1 MRVFKGNSLEE
12 LYPQLLVELIEE
24 GEIVSPRGIKTREI
38 SPATIVINNPK
49 RRFIP
54 SAVRKLNIG
63 FSIAEPL
70 WIMAGR
76 DDTEMITHYNKNWLN
91 FSDDGVTLNG
101 AYGRRIFR
109 HPCVDNNGN
118 LIEVNQFKQC
128 YELLKKD
135 KDSRQATIVLFN
147 PYLDGSDKIT
157 KDRPCT
163 NIIRYSIR
171 NNKLNALTIMRS
183 QDVVKG
189 TVYDIPL
196 FTMLQE
202 VMAGLL
208 GIEVGKY
215 THVMDSFHIYESDIE
230 WMKDVVNE
238 KYPSLYEETGDFDG
252 RILGERYEDFEFVLN
267 QVMCIEYYTRKN
279 KNANIF
285 FIIES
290 LNKIENEVWR
300 SYAAIIATYNLRKYR
315 RTQEELDML
324 YPFITNEY
332 KDIFKERYRQLF

>member
-1 MRVFKGNSLEE
+1 MKVFKGNSLEE

-76 DDTEMITHYNKNWLN
+76 DDTEMIAHYNKNWLN
-91 FSDDGVTLNG
+91 FSDDGITLNG

-109 HPCVDNNGN
+109 HPCIDNNGN

-147 PYLDGSDKIT
+147 PYLDGSDKET

-171 NNKLNALTIMRS
+171 NNKLNALTVMRS

-279 KNANIF
+279 KNADIF

-315 RTQEELDML
+315 RTQEELNML
-324 YPFITNEY
+324 YPFVTNEY